1 MRESIHPNRDTL
13 TAFIEGTLAEP
24 EIGRVQAHVK
34 ECDFCAEFCVDLRLI
49 AETGAVAEI
58 ENMQISAERLADRLF
73 RESRRGF
80 VVEFAP
86 LGESGGAPDLPM
98 AADNKRDADSDDRH
112 AITLFSA
119 DPEIVLRLM
128 SGPNPDDNYVQLIA
142 DDSALVS
149 HVLLQ
154 SPQLGKEFVTD
165 SNGRADLGA
174 EPLKFTD
181 EVKWQ
186 IKMPDAVFDLAPLK
200 YDPDKSEHAEK
211 VTLETDR
218 RDKLE
223 VTFERLTEGKR
234 ITLRLLELDGKQ
246 EFGEVKVVVATEH
259 SSREDEIGADSSA
272 TFEIDDADAT
282 VNIRLFTK

>member
-1 MRESIHPNRDTL
+1 MRESVHPTRETL
-13 TAFIEGTLAEP
+13 TAFIEGRLEEAESR
-24 EIGRVQAHVK
+24 RVQSHVN
-34 ECDFCAEFCVDLRLI
+34 ECDFCREFCDDLRLV
-49 AETGAVAEI
+49 AETGSLAEI
-58 ENMQISAERLADRLF
+58 DNLPTSSERLADRLYRDSLSGLVVNLTSF
-73 RESRRGF
+73 HEDAEGRES
-80 VVEFAP
+80 P
-86 LGESGGAPDLPM
+86 L
-98 AADNKRDADSDDRH
+98 AADNERDADFSDRR
-112 AITLFSA
+112 AITLYSA

-128 SGPNPDDNYVQLIA
+128 IGPNPDDNYVQLIA
-142 DDSALVS
+142 DDAALVS

-165 SNGRADLGA
+165 ANGRADLGA
-174 EPLKFTD
+174 GPVEFTD
-181 EVKWQ
+181 EIKWR

-200 YDPDKSEHAEK
+200 YDPDKPEHSER

-218 RDKLE
+218 QDKLE

-246 EFGEVKVVVATEH
+246 DFGEVKVVIATEH
-259 SSREDEIGADSSA
+259 TSRQKEIGIDSPA